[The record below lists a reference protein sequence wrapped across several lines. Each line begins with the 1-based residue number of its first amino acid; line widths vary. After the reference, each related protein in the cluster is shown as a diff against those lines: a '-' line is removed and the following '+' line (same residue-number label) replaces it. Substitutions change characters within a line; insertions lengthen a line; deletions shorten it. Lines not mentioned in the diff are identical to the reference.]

1 MLTFDLRIFFM
12 GGQFIVVV
20 HIETGQ
26 RRAIRL
32 YAGVLTSG
40 SRVTTKQLR
49 SYPGR
54 WARPGHSSS
63 DSSQLIQTLKRI
75 ALVPNSH
82 PSPHPS
88 FPNAHPSFQSSWRL
102 A

>member
-1 MLTFDLRIFFM
+1 M
-12 GGQFIVVV
+12 GGQFIVLV
-20 HIETGQ
+20 HIEKGQ

-40 SRVTTKQLR
+40 SRVTTKQQR
-49 SYPGR
+49 TYPGR
-54 WARPGHSSS
+54 WTRPGHSSS
-63 DSSQLIQTLKRI
+63 DSSHLTQALKRI
-75 ALVPNSH
+75 ALAPNAQPLTLA
-82 PSPHPS
+82 PSPQPS